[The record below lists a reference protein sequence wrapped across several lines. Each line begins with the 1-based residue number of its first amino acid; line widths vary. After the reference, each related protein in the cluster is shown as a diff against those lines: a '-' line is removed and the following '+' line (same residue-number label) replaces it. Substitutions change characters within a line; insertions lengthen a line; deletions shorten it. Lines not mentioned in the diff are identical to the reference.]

1 MRTLG
6 LNIKNKRYK
15 RPLKEENRGKKALL
29 ANIAQYKK
37 YYVEKMEKYKETL
50 HKMTVFFT
58 PALQF
63 LPILVK
69 YPTVG
74 YSFFSIVRTGIILSP
89 RALAL
94 TLTLTPNPNPNP

>member
-15 RPLKEENRGKKALL
+15 RPLKEENREKKALL

-50 HKMTVFFT
+50 HKMTVF
-58 PALQF
+58 
-63 LPILVK
+63 LPQ
-69 YPTVG
+69 PF
-74 YSFFSIVRTGIILSP
+74 SFCRF
-89 RALAL
+89 
-94 TLTLTPNPNPNP
+94 